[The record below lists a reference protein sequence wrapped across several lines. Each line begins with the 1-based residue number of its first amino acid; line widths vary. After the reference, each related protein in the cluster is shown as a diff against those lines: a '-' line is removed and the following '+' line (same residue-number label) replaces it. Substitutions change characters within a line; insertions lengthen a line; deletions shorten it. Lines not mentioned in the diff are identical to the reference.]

1 MHAPQCSQWHYLQL
15 PTYENNPSVHQ
26 QMTEYRCGVCLFVCV
41 CVYTN
46 LLDRSLISLQERHV
60 ERSGQLWESR
70 KGVWLSV
77 VAETL
82 DEISR
87 SHTSFFDHAL

>member
-1 MHAPQCSQWHYLQL
+1 MFNFFFLMFKSTEENRNNATQERNREATYYLQVGQR
-15 PTYENNPSVHQ
+15 T
-26 QMTEYRCGVCLFVCV
+26 CCKG
-41 CVYTN
+41 
-46 LLDRSLISLQERHV
+46 HV